1 MMQDRATHTRQTN
14 MKSYVVYQVV
24 LFSMTS
30 NNSKLDFNG
39 TSTMNILQTVQ
50 DRDII
55 TTEYKQELTHALYI
69 MV

>member
-1 MMQDRATHTRQTN
+1 

-50 DRDII
+50 DRDIV